1 MRVLKEK
8 KNMTKNE
15 KKELK
20 TLKTKTKTKTKGN
33 QKKKKTRGKEN
44 ISQTHDV
51 LACIAS
57 IEH

>member
-1 MRVLKEK
+1 
-8 KNMTKNE
+8 MTKNE

-20 TLKTKTKTKTKGN
+20 TLKTKTKTKGN
-33 QKKKKTRGKEN
+33 QKKKKKTRGKEN

>member
-1 MRVLKEK
+1 
-8 KNMTKNE
+8 MTKNE

-20 TLKTKTKTKTKGN
+20 TLKTKTKTKGN

>member
-1 MRVLKEK
+1 
-8 KNMTKNE
+8 MTKNE

-20 TLKTKTKTKTKGN
+20 HSKQKQKQKETK
-33 QKKKKTRGKEN
+33 KKKKTRRKEN